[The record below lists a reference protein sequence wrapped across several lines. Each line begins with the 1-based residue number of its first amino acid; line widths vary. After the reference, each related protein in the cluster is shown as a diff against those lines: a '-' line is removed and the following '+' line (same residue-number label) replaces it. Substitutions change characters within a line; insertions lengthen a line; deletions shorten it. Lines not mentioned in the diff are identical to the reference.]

1 MEIDLR
7 KFPEHI
13 TIDKNTFINTLILMA
28 NLRNLTPL
36 VQRYIP
42 TILLPE
48 VAKALDLIE
57 VWHKIMDENVSE
69 MAKQE
74 AGGLFKNIG
83 IDLNKKE

>member
-1 MEIDLR
+1 
-7 KFPEHI
+7 
-13 TIDKNTFINTLILMA
+13 
-28 NLRNLTPL
+28 
-36 VQRYIP
+36 
-42 TILLPE
+42 LPE

>member
-1 MEIDLR
+1 
-7 KFPEHI
+7 
-13 TIDKNTFINTLILMA
+13 MA

-57 VWHKIMDENVSE
+57 VWHKIM
-69 MAKQE
+69 AKQE
-74 AGGLFKNIG
+74 AGELFKNIG